1 MVERPA
7 AVAARRAIPVAV
19 VTIQGESVMQRL
31 VLAVVFSF
39 TLVAL
44 GSSVAS
50 AAAPDARHAPIGVGF
65 HNFEAPLGLRWWLGG
80 QKVAFDFGLGLNSEP
95 AGIDPDEK
103 ETRWAIDFGVPIIWH
118 SWESVHVIF
127 RPGLFYESEQVG
139 FDSDPTTAGI
149 QYDTDNATTF
159 AVLAELEAEVFL
171 RDNISVSAS
180 HGIAYESFSPAFGGE
195 SQSSFGTFGNNFTN
209 IGFHVY
215 FLGHNP

>member
-31 VLAVVFSF
+31 LLAVVFSF

-44 GSSVAS
+44 GSTAAS
-50 AAAPDARHAPIGVGF
+50 AAAPDAQHSPIGAGF
-65 HNFEAPLGLRWWLGG
+65 HNVEAPLGLRWWLSG
-80 QKVAFDFGLGLNSEP
+80 QKVAFDIGLGLNSTP
-95 AGIDPDEK
+95 ASVDPDEK
-103 ETRWAIDFGVPIIWH
+103 ETRWAIDFGVPIIMH
-118 SWESVHVIF
+118 SWESVHVLF
-127 RPGLFYESEQVG
+127 RPGLFYESQQVG
-139 FDSDPTTAGI
+139 FDADPGTSGV
-149 QYDTDNATTF
+149 QYDTDNETTF
-159 AVLAELEAEVFL
+159 AVVAELEGEVFL

-195 SQSSFGTFGNNFTN
+195 SRSSFGTFGNNFTN

-215 FLGHNP
+215 FLGGQ